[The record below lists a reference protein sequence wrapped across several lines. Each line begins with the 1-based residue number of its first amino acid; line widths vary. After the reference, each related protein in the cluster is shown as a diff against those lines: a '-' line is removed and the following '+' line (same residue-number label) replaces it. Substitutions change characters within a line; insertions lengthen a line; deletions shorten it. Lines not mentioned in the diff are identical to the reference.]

1 MSKLAKLEQLDPD
14 IVYDFIDKGTS
25 RAISKDLQ
33 VFISQIQWAAEIW
46 TGERNITRAAKKL
59 QTRIHAAYKLPV
71 SINTCKSRLYDALNY
86 FDVDHNVA
94 QEVWD
99 RDTAN
104 KLEDL
109 ALQAIAEGKLEVANR
124 CYNKANELRAR
135 ANSSLKAEDLRPP
148 MFLISPNITA
158 EDLGFSSERVLA
170 ISKKANEG
178 VYAQMIS
185 ELPIEKQEKLR
196 LMADAEIT
204 DVDFEEMDNGST
216 SKS

>member
-14 IVYDFIDKGTS
+14 IVYDFIETGKS
-25 RAISKDLQ
+25 QAISKELQ

-59 QTRIHAAYKLPV
+59 QKRIGAAYKRQV
-71 SINTCKSRLYDALNY
+71 SVVTCKSRIYDAMNY

-109 ALQAIAEGKLEVANR
+109 AQLAIAEGKLDVANR
-124 CYNKANELRAR
+124 CYNRANELRAR

-158 EDLGFSSERVLA
+158 EDLGFSSERILA

-196 LMADAEIT
+196 LMSDAEIT
-204 DVDFEEMDNGST
+204 DVDFEEIKDGST